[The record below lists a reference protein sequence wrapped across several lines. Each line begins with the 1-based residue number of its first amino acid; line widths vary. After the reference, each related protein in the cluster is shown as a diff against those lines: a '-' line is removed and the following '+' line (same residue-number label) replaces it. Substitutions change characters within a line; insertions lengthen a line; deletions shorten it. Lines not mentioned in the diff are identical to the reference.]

1 MVINEL
7 NRGGGGGGGGG
18 GEGEGEPSDVS
29 LASMDANHLE
39 QADPN
44 LLIPSTILAA
54 ATHSST
60 VDKACAAVTVSGATS
75 PFGSRPEENNHRRFL
90 PIDNVRRS
98 PIASDNPSSKSR
110 HVSDRYSTRSAI
122 DQMWSTWQDV
132 GLPDDL
138 DQPSNNGRRV
148 PRKPR

>member
-7 NRGGGGGGGGG
+7 NRGGGGGS
-18 GEGEGEPSDVS
+18 GEGEPSDVP
-29 LASMDANHLE
+29 LASMDANHLD

-44 LLIPSTILAA
+44 RLMPSTILAA
-54 ATHSST
+54 STHSST
-60 VDKACAAVTVSGATS
+60 VDKACPAVNASNATS

-90 PIDNVRRS
+90 PIEAALRS
-98 PIASDNPSSKSR
+98 PLALDKPNSKSR
-110 HVSDRYSTRSAI
+110 HISDRYSTRNAI
-122 DQMWSTWQDV
+122 DRMWSTWQDV
-132 GLPDDL
+132 GVPDDL